1 MIVTRSGPTLCN
13 PMDGSPPGYHEIL
26 QARILEW
33 VGIPFSRGSP
43 LPRDLT
49 QVPAM
54 KADSLPSEPAGK
66 LIYLLSL
73 ANSLQLHGH
82 NKPGSSVLHYLPKF
96 VQIHVHWVGGDA
108 IQDLLLLYL
117 WCFLILLSLPSFV
130 FNWFFCIIP
139 FWFASHFFFCIF

>member
-1 MIVTRSGPTLCN
+1 
-13 PMDGSPPGYHEIL
+13 MDGSPPGYHEIL

-43 LPRDLT
+43 LPSDRT

-82 NKPGSSVLHYLPKF
+82 NKPGSSVLHYLLEF
-96 VQIHVHWVGGDA
+96 SQTHVHQAGDA
-108 IQDLLLLYL
+108 IQPFH
-117 WCFLILLSLPSFV
+117 CLSLPSPHALNLSQNQNLFQ
-130 FNWFFCIIP
+130 
-139 FWFASHFFFCIF
+139 